1 MMETFT
7 CSHCGAELPI
17 TDRIVFGGQEL
28 CPACLEANTC
38 VCSRC
43 GERIWL
49 DRNCGTGSMPLCA
62 DCEEQYYDRCA
73 DCGRLVER
81 GNLLYLVDPDDDC
94 DDDEDEDGYCPQCY
108 ARHTQRGSVQAH
120 NYKPEPIFYGD
131 GNRFFGVELE
141 IDGAGEDGE
150 NANLI
155 QAVANRYDDHLYVKH
170 DGSLDAGLELVTH
183 PMTLDY
189 HRNDMPWA
197 AVLQRALRLGY
208 TSHQTDTCGL
218 HVHVNRSSL
227 GDFCYEQEDVIARIL
242 YLVETFWH
250 ELLRF
255 SRRTQDQMDKWASR
269 YGRRDDPKDVLH
281 NAKSRC
287 DRYTCVNLTPRS
299 TIEFRMFRGTL
310 KYNTLIATLQLV
322 ERLCDVAVSL
332 SDSKIKAV
340 TWSGFVAEID
350 PETMPELIQYLKE
363 RRLYVNEPIQ
373 GEEDD

>member
-1 MMETFT
+1 MAEIFL
-7 CSHCGAELPI
+7 CSLCHEEHPVEERTI
-17 TDRIVFGGQEL
+17 FDNREL
-28 CPACLEANTC
+28 CPNCLAAETVLC
-38 VCSRC
+38 GRC
-43 GERIWL
+43 GDRIWL
-49 DRNCGTGSMPLCA
+49 EDACCDDAITLCQHCA
-62 DCEEQYYDRCA
+62 ETYYNRCA
-73 DCGRLVER
+73 DCGRLVEH
-81 GNLLYLVDPDDDC
+81 GNLLYLPDEDC

-108 ARHTQRGSVQAH
+108 ARRLPSRSIQNYS
-120 NYKPEPIFYGD
+120 YKPEPIFYGD
-131 GNRFFGVELE
+131 GSRFFGVELE
-141 IDGAGEDGE
+141 IDGAGENGE

-155 QAVANRYDDHLYVKH
+155 QTVANRHDNHLYIKH

-189 HRNDMPWA
+189 HRNNMPWE
-197 AVLQRALRLGY
+197 AVLQKALRLGY

-227 GDFCYEQEDVIARIL
+227 GDFWDEQEDVIARIL
-242 YLVETFWH
+242 FLVETFWH

-255 SRRTQDQMDKWASR
+255 SRRTQSQMDKWASR

-281 NAKSRC
+281 HAKNRC

-322 ERLCDVAVSL
+322 ERLCDVAISL

-340 TWSGFVAEID
+340 TWSSFVTEID
-350 PETMPELIQYLKE
+350 PEAMPELIQYLKE
-363 RRLYVNEPIQ
+363 RRLYVNEPIAA
-373 GEEDD
+373 EPEV